1 VQKAREDES
10 QSEISSQR
18 THHSTIIPTKKIT
31 FTMMISARTSLQL
44 TRRVLSRATR
54 SALASQSP
62 SVFVNGSSHGS
73 VAAQF
78 LSTEAAK
85 SEAAPFVPG
94 VGKNKTSTG
103 LVRAF

>member
-1 VQKAREDES
+1 
-10 QSEISSQR
+10 
-18 THHSTIIPTKKIT
+18 
-31 FTMMISARTSLQL
+31 MMISARTSLQL
-44 TRRVLSRATR
+44 TRRVLSRATG

-78 LSTEAAK
+78 LSTEATK

>member
-1 VQKAREDES
+1 MINRLRLSLAANAS
-10 QSEISSQR
+10 LAINNS
-18 THHSTIIPTKKIT
+18 TKKYS

-44 TRRVLSRATR
+44 TRRVLSRATG
-54 SALASQSP
+54 SALASQVSP

-85 SEAAPFVPG
+85 SKTASFVPG

-103 LVRAF
+103 LVRYF